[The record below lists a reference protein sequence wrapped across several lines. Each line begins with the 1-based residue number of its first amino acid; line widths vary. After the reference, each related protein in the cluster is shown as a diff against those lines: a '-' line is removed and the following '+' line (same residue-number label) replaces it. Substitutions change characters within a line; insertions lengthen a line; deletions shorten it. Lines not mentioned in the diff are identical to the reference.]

1 MKNKTFLSI
10 LFLIIFGIYH
20 AQSEGFYVT
29 SDADGYTNIRRQPNA
44 KAEIKTRL
52 KSGTLIYSY
61 GDEPNFEDPKGDW
74 HGITYLSEFD
84 NTTDEA
90 TVFIH
95 KSKVKRLEKTYP
107 ALKKKIINAN
117 TIQLIGKDRVV
128 TVLVKKFNPKE
139 HKIKVKNIENGF
151 KEWELIDGKDF
162 LGSDHQPH
170 IETEYA
176 SIKIKTGNH
185 EITLPKAAFG
195 GLYNPNRMEAY
206 EDIPGKRLFIVAY
219 NGEGGGAYE
228 VCWEID
234 NGKYVKRLVVRGF

>member
-1 MKNKTFLSI
+1 MKNKIHLSS
-10 LFLIIFGIYH
+10 LLLMIFGLSY

-29 SDADGYTNIRRQPNA
+29 SDPDGYTNIRYQPNA

-61 GDEPNFEDPKGDW
+61 GDERDSDDPKGEW
-74 HGITYLSEFD
+74 HGITYLSELG

-107 ALKKKIINAN
+107 ALKKKIINAS

-139 HKIKVKNIENGF
+139 HKIKEKTTEGGF

-176 SIKIKTGNH
+176 SIKIKTGSH
-185 EITLPKAAFG
+185 EIMLPKAAFE
-195 GLYNPNRMEAY
+195 GLYNPNRTEAY
-206 EDIPGKRLFIVAY
+206 EDIPGKRLFIVSY
-219 NGEGGGAYE
+219 NSEGGGAYE

-234 NGKYVKRLVVRGF
+234 NGNYVKRLVVRGF